1 MVQIPKSTFALM
13 SKKQRYFIELAY
25 DGTAYHGWQRQPQ
38 CTTVQEV
45 LEEGLSK
52 MLRSKMYITGAGRTD
67 TGVHATQM
75 FAHFDYE
82 GEVDTV
88 QLAYRINRWIAKD
101 ISVFEIRKVAD
112 QAHAR
117 FHATHRSYEYRFHL
131 RPDAFKNKSTY
142 ILYRIPDIE
151 RMQQAADILLEYTD
165 FECFSRTN
173 TDVKTYLC
181 DLSEA
186 RFELDGFELVFHIT
200 ANRFLRNMVRA
211 IVGTLLEVGYGKLE
225 VEDMHR
231 IISSKDRSEAGA
243 SAPAQGLYLTKVR
256 YPEEIWKHE

>member
-1 MVQIPKSTFALM
+1 MQR
-13 SKKQRYFIELAY
+13 KQRYFIELAY

-52 MLRSKMYITGAGRTD
+52 MLRTKMYITGAGRTD

-82 GEVDTV
+82 GEIDTT

-101 ISVFEIRKVAD
+101 ISVFEIKKVTD
-112 QAHAR
+112 KAHAR
-117 FHATHRSYEYRFHL
+117 FHATQRSYEYRFNL
-131 RPDAFKNKSTY
+131 RPDAFKNKSAY
-142 ILYRIPDIE
+142 ILYRIPDID
-151 RMQQAADILLEYTD
+151 RMGKAAQILLEYKD

-181 DLSEA
+181 DVSEA
-186 RFELDGFELVFHIT
+186 RFEQHGYELVFHIT

-211 IVGTLLEVGYGKLE
+211 IVGTLLQVGYGKLE
-225 VEDMHR
+225 VEDVHR
-231 IISSKDRSEAGA
+231 IIASKDRGEAGA
-243 SAPAQGLYLTKVR
+243 SAPAQGLYLTRVK
-256 YPEEIWKHE
+256 YPDEIWAHE